1 MSYTAEIL
9 QLALRGTNQLSSIAQ
24 VLNQRHRLKGGSA
37 LKDSNVRND
46 AKLASCTEFSGG
58 QLHFRGGGKVNC
70 AGCIF
75 EGGAR
80 CPVPF
85 DIVSEERRG
94 DVDMSKGSDEFHPGR
109 LFKRGEASAV
119 YGKAARHLK

>member
-1 MSYTAEIL
+1 
-9 QLALRGTNQLSSIAQ
+9 
-24 VLNQRHRLKGGSA
+24 
-37 LKDSNVRND
+37 LKDSIVRND

-58 QLHFRGGGKVNC
+58 QLHFRGDGKINC

-75 EGGAR
+75 EGGVNL
-80 CPVPF
+80 PVPF
-85 DIVSEERRG
+85 SIIYEERRG
-94 DVDMSKGSDEFHPGR
+94 SINVLNGADEFHPGR